1 VRTARVDRT
10 QLRWAIAF
18 LLGLATVTAA
28 AFSWRAAQIGSTAA
42 FDDRQS
48 ISETVRVAQGTVKRT
63 VAVAEDTRAYARY
76 RADYAVAAALER
88 RAVRLDSTG
97 LAAQARGDRVDAAA
111 LRDGATQR
119 AAAAGVFGR
128 LSVGDNLRAGR
139 RPRPFDPDAR
149 AQALAVEQATALD
162 SPAALDPDKWARH
175 AETLRVRIN
184 GLVRWAFVVLVSVL
198 LYAIAE
204 ISRRLRNAYAFTCAG
219 LVVYIT
225 GLVGGFSAVFF

>member
-1 VRTARVDRT
+1 ARVDRT

-48 ISETVRVAQGTVKRT
+48 ISETVRVAQGTVERT
-63 VAVAEDTRAYARY
+63 VAVAEDTRAYAGY
-76 RADYAVAAALER
+76 RADYAV
-88 RAVRLDSTG
+88 
-97 LAAQARGDRVDAAA
+97 
-111 LRDGATQR
+111 
-119 AAAAGVFGR
+119 
-128 LSVGDNLRAGR
+128 
-139 RPRPFDPDAR
+139 
-149 AQALAVEQATALD
+149 ATALD